1 MDGLPDGPT
10 EPPLK
15 RKQIESI
22 ELNCIRLNC
31 IVYRPELPSIELKYI
46 TMNIDG
52 WTAWPT
58 DRPTV
63 LEPIPHVSCKTEINA
78 YMDGVSIKEN
88 VNVF

>member
-52 WTAWPT
+52 WTA
-58 DRPTV
+58 
-63 LEPIPHVSCKTEINA
+63 
-78 YMDGVSIKEN
+78 
-88 VNVF
+88 